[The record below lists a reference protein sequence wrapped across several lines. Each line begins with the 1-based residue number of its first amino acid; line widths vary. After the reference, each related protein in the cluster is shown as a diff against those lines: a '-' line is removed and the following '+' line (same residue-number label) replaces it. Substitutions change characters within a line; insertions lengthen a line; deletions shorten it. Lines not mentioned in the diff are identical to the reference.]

1 MRKLVCGGTWCLSRC
16 RRSLIRYGRW
26 VVWRG
31 GRRGHGRRRR
41 GHRLRVLLLRETLG
55 IRLRLTLTLLWVSRR
70 VTIAL
75 LRLLLLLLLLL
86 NNWRLNIHLNLAV
99 VGSSLRGGVVES
111 EVVAVEDE
119 GCKMED
125 PVSR

>member
-1 MRKLVCGGTWCLSRC
+1 
-16 RRSLIRYGRW
+16 
-26 VVWRG
+26 
-31 GRRGHGRRRR
+31 
-41 GHRLRVLLLRETLG
+41 LLLRETLG

-75 LRLLLLLLLLL
+75 LRLLLLLLLLLL

-111 EVVAVEDE
+111 EVVAVEDK